1 MLNYQKVLLIT
12 LFTLLFFNVSLAQ
25 TATGT
30 TADYPR
36 TGERYITDS
45 ADGRI
50 KMWVNVWG
58 HVTRPGS
65 YLVYDGIDLATLLS
79 ITGGPRQG
87 ANLNRI
93 KLYRELPDADGN
105 MSRTINLNKFLKTGD
120 RDEFTRILPN
130 DTFVVPQSTGSYLIS
145 NLNIVNTIINIYNLY
160 TIALL
165 RQDQL
170 SSD

>member
-1 MLNYQKVLLIT
+1 MLNYKKVLLII
-12 LFTLLFFNVSLAQ
+12 LFTLLLVNVSLAQ
-25 TATGT
+25 TASGT
-30 TADYPR
+30 SADYPR

-87 ANLNRI
+87 ANLSRI

-105 MSRTINLNKFLKTGD
+105 MSRTINLNKFLKTGN
-120 RDEFTRILPN
+120 RN
-130 DTFVVPQSTGSYLIS
+130 
-145 NLNIVNTIINIYNLY
+145 
-160 TIALL
+160 
-165 RQDQL
+165 
-170 SSD
+170 